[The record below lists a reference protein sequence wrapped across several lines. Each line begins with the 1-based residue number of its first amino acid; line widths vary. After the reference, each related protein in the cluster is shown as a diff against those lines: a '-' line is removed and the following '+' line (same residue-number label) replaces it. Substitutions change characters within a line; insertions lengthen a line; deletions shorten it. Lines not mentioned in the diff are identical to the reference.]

1 MIPRV
6 QASKSMFEGELLKR
20 WRNTLNVK
28 QKKEEQ
34 LQKQKEEKSTSNKN
48 LMYLSAEILKKE
60 RLSAHNLKDHKQR
73 IHVHQQRIE
82 EAINESANAFR
93 AKHR

>member
-1 MIPRV
+1 MQEVIPRV
-6 QASKSMFEGELLKR
+6 QASKSMFEGELMKR

-48 LMYLSAEILKKE
+48 LMYLSA
-60 RLSAHNLKDHKQR
+60 
-73 IHVHQQRIE
+73 
-82 EAINESANAFR
+82 
-93 AKHR
+93 